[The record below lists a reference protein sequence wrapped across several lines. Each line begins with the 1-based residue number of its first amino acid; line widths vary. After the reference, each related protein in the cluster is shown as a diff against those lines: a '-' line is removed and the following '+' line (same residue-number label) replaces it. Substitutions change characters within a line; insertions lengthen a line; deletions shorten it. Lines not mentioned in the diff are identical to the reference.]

1 MSKSERSSNASVTTI
16 WSVGVLD
23 EERVRICTGNGVSRI
38 IVGGFDVHVPGEFG
52 GDAEKVLEA
61 YKLQME
67 ELEKTF
73 NNLRDDS
80 DQPSRCED
88 NCGLTPISDQELD
101 EQIREFDK
109 QRKVICMR
117 TRRTRQSI

>member
-38 IVGGFDVHVPGEFG
+38 IVGGFDIHVPGEFG

-67 ELEKTF
+67 ELEKAF
-73 NNLRDDS
+73 ANMPPDS
-80 DQPSRCED
+80 KPLSYCED
-88 NCGLTPISDQELD
+88 TALIPISDDELD

-117 TRRTRQSI
+117 TRQSI

>member
-1 MSKSERSSNASVTTI
+1 MSNSERGSTASVTTI
-16 WSVGVLD
+16 WTVGVLD

-38 IVGGFDVHVPGEFG
+38 IVGGFDIHVPGKFD
-52 GDAEKVLEA
+52 GDPKKVLGA

-67 ELEKTF
+67 ELENAF
-73 NNLRDDS
+73 NNLPDDWEKS
-80 DQPSRCED
+80 SCGED

-109 QRKVICMR
+109 QRKIICIK
-117 TRRTRQSI
+117 TRQSI